1 MTIIPT
7 KMYFYKGKAKIQVAV
22 GKGKKLYDK
31 RLVKKKE
38 IGREK
43 KQKYLV
49 EKINDLFKYRF
60 KSSIKR
66 GG

>member
-1 MTIIPT
+1 MTIVPT

-43 KQKYLV
+43 KQKFLV
-49 EKINDLFKYRF
+49 EKTNDLFKYRV
-60 KSSIKR
+60 KSSIR
-66 GG
+66 GRR